1 MSQGQCY
8 GHPGEDLSQQVH
20 NTAMRPAWS
29 LTLFFIKS
37 VIMKKET
44 IKQIIQI
51 VVTILTAIS
60 STLFVQSCVK
70 SPSSS
75 SIAPQHVAISVS
87 PSKTSGRVITPSFM
101 ARASATTTT
110 SPVMASSIR
119 PAVKQRSACMP
130 AATMPTASASAMK
143 AA

>member
-29 LTLFFIKS
+29 LTLFLIKS

-75 SIAPQHVAISVS
+75 SIAPQHTAISVS
-87 PSKTSGRVITPSFM
+87 PSKTSGRVITPSFTVDYPD
-101 ARASATTTT
+101 AKILGHRELPNVHKDCPCFLPSKEYK
-110 SPVMASSIR
+110 SL
-119 PAVKQRSACMP
+119 
-130 AATMPTASASAMK
+130 
-143 AA
+143 

>member
-20 NTAMRPAWS
+20 NTAIRPAWS
-29 LTLFFIKS
+29 LTLFLIKS

-75 SIAPQHVAISVS
+75 SIAPQHAATSVS
-87 PSKTSGRVITPSFM
+87 PSKTSGRVIMPSFTVDYPD
-101 ARASATTTT
+101 AKILGHRELPNVHKDCPCFLPSKEYANL
-110 SPVMASSIR
+110 
-119 PAVKQRSACMP
+119 
-130 AATMPTASASAMK
+130 
-143 AA
+143 

>member
-20 NTAMRPAWS
+20 NTAMRPVWS

-75 SIAPQHVAISVS
+75 SIAPQHAAISVS
-87 PSKTSGRVITPSFM
+87 PSKTSGRVITPSFTVDYPD
-101 ARASATTTT
+101 AKILGHRELPNVHKDCPCFLPSKEYK
-110 SPVMASSIR
+110 SL
-119 PAVKQRSACMP
+119 
-130 AATMPTASASAMK
+130 
-143 AA
+143 

>member
-1 MSQGQCY
+1 MSQGQCH
-8 GHPGEDLSQQVH
+8 GHPGEDRSQQVH
-20 NTAMRPAWS
+20 ITAMRPAWS
-29 LTLFFIKS
+29 LTLFLIKS
-37 VIMKKET
+37 ISMKKET

-70 SPSSS
+70 STSSS
-75 SIAPQHVAISVS
+75 FIAPQHVAIRVS
-87 PSKTSGRVITPSFM
+87 PSKTSERVIMPNFT

-110 SPVMASSIR
+110 SPVMARSIR
-119 PAVKQRSACMP
+119 PAAKQKSAYMP
-130 AATMPTASASAMK
+130 VATMPTASASAMK

>member
-29 LTLFFIKS
+29 LTLFLIKS

-75 SIAPQHVAISVS
+75 SIAPQHAAISVS
-87 PSKTSGRVITPSFM
+87 PSKTSGRVITPSFTVDYPD
-101 ARASATTTT
+101 AKILGHRELPNVHKDCPCFSCKEYK
-110 SPVMASSIR
+110 SL
-119 PAVKQRSACMP
+119 
-130 AATMPTASASAMK
+130 
-143 AA
+143 